1 MAESEWISPDDA
13 AKILGVSRST
23 VYRSLQDPARAS
35 RWWGDGN
42 WRRKPLTDRR
52 EHQVRRTRVEELAAS
67 GTPLADPA
75 DEPAPPAEGGA
86 G

>member
-1 MAESEWISPDDA
+1 MATPEWISPDDA

-23 VYRSLQDPARAS
+23 VYRSLQDPDRAN

-52 EHQVRRTRVEELAAS
+52 EHQVRRTRVLELAAS
-67 GTPLADPA
+67 GQPIAELG
-75 DEPAPPAEGGA
+75 DESAPPDQ
-86 G
+86 